1 MSLERLRP
9 ENQHMLEEAR
19 GDIQQLEH
27 DEAIALYI
35 AELRQENKT
44 LKNLMDHSEFFKQ
57 FMGKEDVSIVKEHD
71 EVAPDDEININYHVS
86 EKIEDVGAC
95 CRNGCEKCEE

>member
-9 ENQHMLEEAR
+9 ENQHLLEEAR
-19 GDIQQLEH
+19 GDVQQLEK

-35 AELRQENKT
+35 AELRQENQT

-57 FMGKEDVSIVKEHD
+57 FMDKGASVLKEHD
-71 EVAPDDEININYHVS
+71 DEQPEDEVKINYHVS
-86 EKIEDVGAC
+86 EENPEYD
-95 CRNGCEKCEE
+95 NG

>member
-19 GDIQQLEH
+19 GDVQQLEH

-44 LKNLMDHSEFFKQ
+44 LKMTL
-57 FMGKEDVSIVKEHD
+57 
-71 EVAPDDEININYHVS
+71 
-86 EKIEDVGAC
+86 GA
-95 CRNGCEKCEE
+95 